1 MMQEKRIVGALQAE
15 QNAKAQA
22 AIAKAAQ
29 ADMTQEEKLSAYKQT
44 AGYIARQESNTEY
57 ERQKALEAQRAG
69 ERNAVSIAEEYKA
82 QEQAKQN
89 AVSAARWAGVAS
101 VAQAKQ
107 ESEEKNTGGKSLAIP
122 IPTYEPP
129 TNLWIKFWDWYT
141 GKDVGYEGPQ
151 GWSLILGHGP
161 RRWISEQIGLDNT
174 ASNIREL
181 LLQSLLQEDEVY
193 LRGQA
198 FEKVMESS
206 ASYSEYQRI
215 VRQLIKEEIK
225 NNPKY
230 KQESFSY
237 NPDEYLSEKQNETR
251 KIDFGGETSDK
262 DELWLQGV
270 KLFNGTFPISI
281 IASRKEYPE
290 TWAVAENELTWMLR
304 NAYIS
309 SDAYIDKDG
318 SVLVT
323 YRIED
328 KLDLSPDFQRRSFAY
343 NIISMLLGAP
353 YHGILGG
360 NPEMKTVVEW
370 QEVLK

>member
-1 MMQEKRIVGALQAE
+1 MGALQAE
-15 QNAKAQA
+15 QNSKAQA

-44 AGYIARQESNTEY
+44 AGYIARQESNAEY

-89 AVSAARWAGVAS
+89 AVSAAQWAGVAS
-101 VAQAKQ
+101 VAQGRQ
-107 ESEEKNTGGKSLAIP
+107 EVEKSGGKSLAMP

-161 RRWISEQIGLDNT
+161 RRWIAEQIGLDNT
-174 ASNIREL
+174 ASNVREL

-193 LRGQA
+193 LKGDA

-215 VRQLIKEEIK
+215 VRQLVKEEIK
-225 NNPKY
+225 NNPNY

-237 NPDEYLSEKQNETR
+237 NPDEYLSDEQNKKR
-251 KIDFGGETSDK
+251 RIYFGGETSDK
-262 DELWLQGV
+262 DPLWVQGV
-270 KLFNGTFPISI
+270 KLFNGTFPVSI
-281 IASRKEYPE
+281 IGSRKEYPE
-290 TWAVAENELTWMLR
+290 TWAVAEDELTWMLR

-309 SDAYIDKDG
+309 SDAYVIRM
-318 SVLVT
+318 VVW
-323 YRIED
+323 
-328 KLDLSPDFQRRSFAY
+328 
-343 NIISMLLGAP
+343 LL
-353 YHGILGG
+353 HT
-360 NPEMKTVVEW
+360 E
-370 QEVLK
+370 LKIN